1 MCLLTGYECDIS
13 PNLSCNLKD
22 ESRKVI
28 IYAYLHAED
37 RALNFLKS
45 RMMKTRLETIDLR
58 ESGSQIFDFRLKRL
72 CDLVFALIILILS
85 TPVFLVIALLIKLDS
100 PGPVFHKQD
109 RVGLR
114 GNYFSMWKFRT
125 MIINAETL
133 KNQLETENNVTG
145 GVIFK
150 LKADPRITRVGKLL
164 RHSSLDELPQLINVL
179 VGEMSLVGPRPLV
192 IKEVEKI
199 PKHLLFRH
207 DVLPGMTGLWQV
219 NGRSS
224 LKSEEVF
231 YWDTIY
237 IDRWSLGLD
246 FKILLQ
252 TVIVVLKGDGAY

>member
-1 MCLLTGYECDIS
+1 
-13 PNLSCNLKD
+13 
-22 ESRKVI
+22 
-28 IYAYLHAED
+28 
-37 RALNFLKS
+37 
-45 RMMKTRLETIDLR
+45 
-58 ESGSQIFDFRLKRL
+58 
-72 CDLVFALIILILS
+72 
-85 TPVFLVIALLIKLDS
+85 
-100 PGPVFHKQD
+100 
-109 RVGLR
+109 
-114 GNYFSMWKFRT
+114 